1 MRQRLFIALLLL
13 VLGAATLP
21 AGAAGSLEIFSWW
34 TNGGEADGLNALFEI
49 YQAQDPS
56 VNIIN
61 ATVAGG
67 AGVNAKAVLKT
78 RMLGGDPPDSFQ
90 VHGGSEL
97 IDTWVVTGYMEPIT
111 SMWKEHGWLDVYPQD
126 LIDMV
131 SFDGEIYSVPVN
143 VHRGNVL
150 WYNAKVFADHGLEP
164 PKSFDEFFVVA
175 DKLKAAGV
183 VPLSLASRDKW
194 EVTHLFESILIGV
207 GGAEFYRDLVTGKLP
222 WTDARV
228 KESLEILK
236 RMFGYIND
244 DHATM
249 TWDQAS
255 AYVLQGKAAMN
266 VMGDWAKGYFTA
278 NDWVPDVDFG
288 ALPSPDTEGIFMVVT
303 DTFGLPKNAPNRE
316 NVLKWLELLGSAP
329 GQNAFNPLK
338 GSIPARTDVSRAPYD
353 TVSLRFM
360 DDFSTNSLTP
370 SIAHGSAVME
380 SFAEAINDEMGLFI
394 FHQNVDLTAQSLEM
408 QAQDLG
414 LR

>member
-1 MRQRLFIALLLL
+1 MKGRLVVLTALLLL
-13 VLGAATLP
+13 AAALP
-21 AGAAGSLEIFSWW
+21 AAAAGSLEIFSWW
-34 TNGGEADGLNALFEI
+34 TNGGEADGLNALFEL
-49 YQAQDPS
+49 YRQQDPA
-56 VNIIN
+56 VEIIN

-67 AGVNAKAVLKT
+67 AGINAKAVLKT

-97 IDTWVVTGYMEPIT
+97 IDTWVVPGYMEPIT
-111 SMWKEHGWLDVYPQD
+111 EMWRKNGWFDVYPQD

-131 SFDGEIYSVPVN
+131 TYQGEVYSVPVN

-150 WYNAKVFADHGLEP
+150 WYNVKVFADHGLEP
-164 PKSFDEFFVVA
+164 PKTFDEFFAVA

-207 GGAEFYRDLVTGKLP
+207 GGADFYRELVSGGLP

-228 KESLEILK
+228 KESLETLK
-236 RMFGYIND
+236 RMFAYINE

-255 AYVLQGKAAMN
+255 AYVLQGTAAMN

-278 NDWVPDVDFG
+278 NGLVPDVDFG
-288 ALPSPDTEGIFMVVT
+288 GIPSPGTEGIFMVVT
-303 DTFGLPKNAPNRE
+303 DTFGLPKNAPNRD
-316 NVLKWLELLGSAP
+316 NVLRWLELLGSAE
-329 GQNAFNPLK
+329 GQTAFNPLK
-338 GSIPARTDVSRAPYD
+338 GSIPARVDTTREPYD
-353 TVSLRFM
+353 SISLRFM
-360 DDFSTNSLTP
+360 DDFATNALTP
-370 SIAHGSAVME
+370 SIAHGSAVEE
-380 SFAEAINDEMGLFI
+380 SFAQAINDEMGLFL
-394 FHQNVDLTAQSLEM
+394 FHQNVDLAAQSLEM
-408 QAQDLG
+408 HAQDLG

>member
-1 MRQRLFIALLLL
+1 MKQRSIIVLL
-13 VLGAATLP
+13 VLLLGILTSP
-21 AGAAGSLEIFSWW
+21 AQAAGSLEIFSWW
-34 TNGGEADGLNALFEI
+34 THGGEADGLNALFVL
-49 YQAQDPS
+49 YRAQDPS
-56 VNIIN
+56 VEIIN

-97 IDTWVVTGYMEPIT
+97 IDTWAVTGYMEPIT
-111 SMWKEHGWLDVYPQD
+111 AMWHEQGWFDVFPNE

-131 SFDGEIYSVPVN
+131 SYDGEVYSVPVN

-164 PKSFDEFFVVA
+164 PTTFDEFFAVA
-175 DKLKAAGV
+175 DTLKAAGV

-207 GGAEFYRDLVTGKLP
+207 GGAEFYRDLVTGRLP
-222 WTDARV
+222 WTDSRV

-236 RMFGYIND
+236 RMFGYINE

-255 AYVLQGKAAMN
+255 AYVLQGTAAMN

-278 NDWVPDVDFG
+278 AGWLPDVDFG
-288 ALPSPDTEGIFMVVT
+288 ALPSPGTEGIFMVVT

-316 NVLKWLELLGSAP
+316 NVLRWLELLGSAE

-338 GSIPARTDVSRAPYD
+338 GSIPARTDVSREPYD
-353 TVSLRFM
+353 SVSLRFM
-360 DDFSTNSLTP
+360 DDFATNSLTP
-370 SIAHGSAVME
+370 SIAHGSAVSE
-380 SFAEAINDEMGLFI
+380 SFAQAINDEMGLFI
-394 FHQNVDLTAQSLEM
+394 FHQNVDLAAQSLEM
-408 QAQDLG
+408 HAQDLG